1 MTFSSLLAFNFRCV
15 KNCKEKLNPSEK
27 FSLKGKGKSKVNQ
40 KIIYLWSVQICE
52 TFSDPSDCSKEKN
65 LQRYSAVPDL
75 TSETLVI
82 KPGYFNGNF
91 GSEMWLIH

>member
-27 FSLKGKGKSKVNQ
+27 FSLKGKGKSKGNR
-40 KIIYLWSVQICE
+40 KINYKWSVQNCTSGGSCLDENI
-52 TFSDPSDCSKEKN
+52 PKN
-65 LQRYSAVPDL
+65 FLAVPDT

-82 KPGYFNGNF
+82 NPDYFKGTYEF
-91 GSEMWLIH
+91 CL

>member
-27 FSLKGKGKSKVNQ
+27 FSLKGKGKSRGNR
-40 KIIYLWSVQICE
+40 KIHYEWSVKKNC
-52 TFSDPSDCSKEKN
+52 TSDGSCSDDSIP
-65 LQRYSAVPDL
+65 QRFLAVPDQ

-82 KPGYFNGNF
+82 KPDYFKGTYEF
-91 GSEMWLIH
+91 WL

>member
-27 FSLKGKGKSKVNQ
+27 FSLKGKGKSKGNR
-40 KIIYLWSVQICE
+40 KILYKWIVENCTSDDSCSRE
-52 TFSDPSDCSKEKN
+52 TIPPSF
-65 LQRYSAVPDL
+65 LAVPDR

-82 KPGYFNGNF
+82 KPGYFKGTYEF
-91 GSEMWLIH
+91 WL

>member
-27 FSLKGKGKSKVNQ
+27 FSLKGKGKSKGNRKINYKWSIQ
-40 KIIYLWSVQICE
+40 KCTSGGSC
-52 TFSDPSDCSKEKN
+52 SDELD
-65 LQRYSAVPDL
+65 LQSYSTVPDL

-82 KPGYFNGNF
+82 KPDYFKGTYEF
-91 GSEMWLIH
+91 WL

>member
-27 FSLKGKGKSKVNQ
+27 FSLKGKGKSKGNR
-40 KIIYLWSVQICE
+40 KILYEWIVEKC
-52 TFSDPSDCSKEKN
+52 TSDDSCSHENIPPSF
-65 LQRYSAVPDL
+65 LAVPDQ

-82 KPGYFNGNF
+82 KPGYFEGTYEF
-91 GSEMWLIH
+91 WL

>member
-27 FSLKGKGKSKVNQ
+27 FSLKGKGKSRGNR
-40 KIIYLWSVQICE
+40 KIHYEWSVKKC
-52 TFSDPSDCSKEKN
+52 TSDGSCSDDSIP
-65 LQRYSAVPDL
+65 QRFLAVPDQ

-82 KPGYFNGNF
+82 KPDYFKGTYEF
-91 GSEMWLIH
+91 WL

>member
-27 FSLKGKGKSKVNQ
+27 FSLKGKGKSKGNR
-40 KIIYLWSVQICE
+40 KILYKWIVEKCTSDDSCSRE
-52 TFSDPSDCSKEKN
+52 TIPPNF
-65 LQRYSAVPDL
+65 LAVPDR

-82 KPGYFNGNF
+82 KPGYFEGTYEF
-91 GSEMWLIH
+91 WL